1 MEICMN
7 NELESLN
14 KSDLKTLE
22 SMFIVEMHSAERIFR
37 VIENGLADI
46 YRQSKDYKQLVKQ
59 YGKAAA
65 DKIVTTYTHRVLS
78 HDEQYNCGKLLEVCK
93 TLHHYMDR
101 LTAAA
106 IAIDPQAEDKGRK
119 EMEMFDALQH
129 DGNLL
134 AYRHALMVNVRPE
147 DEIKVDSMLKALAK
161 DHTVSDRIIERLKV

>member
-1 MEICMN
+1 MELTIQ
-7 NELESLN
+7 
-14 KSDLKTLE
+14 DIKTLE

-106 IAIDPQAEDKGRK
+106 IAIDPKAEDKGRK

-161 DHTVSDRIIERLKV
+161 DHTVSDRIIERLKQK

>member
-1 MEICMN
+1 MTLTLQDI
-7 NELESLN
+7 
-14 KSDLKTLE
+14 KTLE
-22 SMFIVEMHSAERIFR
+22 SLFIVEMHSAERIFR

-78 HDEQYNCGKLLEVCK
+78 HDEVYNIGKLLEVCK

-147 DEIKVDSMLKALAK
+147 DDIKVDSMLKALAK
-161 DHTVSDRIIERLKV
+161 DHHASEAILEQLKTRK

>member
-1 MEICMN
+1 MELTI
-7 NELESLN
+7 
-14 KSDLKTLE
+14 KDIKTLE
-22 SMFIVEMHSAERIFR
+22 SMFIVEMHSVERIFR

-59 YGKAAA
+59 YGKPAS
-65 DKIVTTYTHRVLS
+65 DKIVKDYTHRVLTQ
-78 HDEQYNCGKLLEVCK
+78 DETYNIGKLLEVCK

-119 EMEMFDALQH
+119 EIEMFDALQH

-134 AYRHALMVNVRPE
+134 AYRHALMANVRDE
-147 DEIKVDSMLKALAK
+147 DEIKVDSTLKALAK
-161 DHTVSDRIIERLKV
+161 DNTVSACILEQLKTE

>member
-1 MEICMN
+1 MELSIQ
-7 NELESLN
+7 
-14 KSDLKTLE
+14 DIKTLE

-46 YRQSKDYKQLVKQ
+46 YRQSKNYKQLVKQ

-147 DEIKVDSMLKALAK
+147 DDIKVDSMLKALAK
-161 DHTVSDRIIERLKV
+161 DHNVSDRIIERLKV

>member
-1 MEICMN
+1 MTLTIEDI
-7 NELESLN
+7 
-14 KSDLKTLE
+14 KTLE

-37 VIENGLADI
+37 VVENGLADI

-161 DHTVSDRIIERLKV
+161 DHTVSDRIIERLKQK

>member
-1 MEICMN
+1 MTLTIEDI
-7 NELESLN
+7 
-14 KSDLKTLE
+14 KTLE

-134 AYRHALMVNVRPE
+134 AYRHALMVNIPDTE
-147 DEIKVDSMLKALAK
+147 DIKVDSMLKLLAK
-161 DHTVSDRIIERLKV
+161 DNNASEAILEQLKTK

>member
-1 MEICMN
+1 MTLTIEDI
-7 NELESLN
+7 
-14 KSDLKTLE
+14 KTLE

-78 HDEQYNCGKLLEVCK
+78 HDEVYNIGKLLEVCK

-119 EMEMFDALQH
+119 EMEMFDVLQH
-129 DGNLL
+129 DAQLL
-134 AYRHALMVNVRPE
+134 AYRHALMVNIPDTE
-147 DEIKVDSMLKALAK
+147 DIKVDSMLKLLAK
-161 DHTVSDRIIERLKV
+161 DHHASEAILEQLKTK

>member
-1 MEICMN
+1 MTLTIEDI
-7 NELESLN
+7 
-14 KSDLKTLE
+14 KTLE

-106 IAIDPQAEDKGRK
+106 IAIDPKAEDKGRK
-119 EMEMFDALQH
+119 EMEMFDVLQH
-129 DGNLL
+129 DAQLL
-134 AYRHALMVNVRPE
+134 AYRHGLMANVRPE
-147 DEIKVDSMLKALAK
+147 DEIKVDSILKALAK
-161 DHTVSDRIIERLKV
+161 DHHASEAILEQLKTRK

>member
-1 MEICMN
+1 MTIEDI
-7 NELESLN
+7 
-14 KSDLKTLE
+14 KTLE
-22 SMFIVEMHSAERIFR
+22 SLFIVEMHSAERIFR
-37 VIENGLADI
+37 LIETGMETI
-46 YRQSKDYKQLVKQ
+46 YRESKDYKALVKK
-59 YGKAAA
+59 YGKPAA

-78 HDEQYNCGKLLEVCK
+78 HDEVYNIGKLLEVCK

-161 DHTVSDRIIERLKV
+161 DHHASEAILEQLKTRK